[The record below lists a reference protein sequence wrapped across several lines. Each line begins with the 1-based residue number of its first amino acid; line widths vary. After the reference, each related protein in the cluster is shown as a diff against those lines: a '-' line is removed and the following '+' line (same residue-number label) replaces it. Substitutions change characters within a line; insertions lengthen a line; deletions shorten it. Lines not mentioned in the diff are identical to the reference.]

1 MRIFVIT
8 VLVIVAAVVVV
19 TTIIIIIVVILA
31 LVIVVLVVAVLAFV
45 ARGRIVLRMPRL
57 AAIFNKNSLKTMKFV
72 FHSIYKQCKNVPY
85 TISIACCL
93 VGLLRAATPGRSA
106 SIQVAAS

>member
-45 ARGRIVLRMPRL
+45 TRGRIVLRMPRL

-72 FHSIYKQCKNVPY
+72 FHINSMDMCV